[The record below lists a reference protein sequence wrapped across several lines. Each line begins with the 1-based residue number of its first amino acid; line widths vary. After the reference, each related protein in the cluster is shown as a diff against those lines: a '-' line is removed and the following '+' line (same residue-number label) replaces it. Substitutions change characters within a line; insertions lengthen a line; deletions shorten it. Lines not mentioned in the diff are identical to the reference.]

1 MAVFVNSAGLQ
12 TVLTSNPPYDTKHVF
27 VDLSKWF
34 YRYSLVSIW
43 PNRAELVSW
52 IVHDIYN
59 TNEVLFILLD
69 QLFVSSK
76 NIMNLVL

>member
-34 YRYSLVSIW
+34 YRYSLVSIR

-52 IVHDIYN
+52 IFHDSYI
-59 TNEVLFILLD
+59 TKEALFILLD

-76 NIMNLVL
+76 NIMKLVL